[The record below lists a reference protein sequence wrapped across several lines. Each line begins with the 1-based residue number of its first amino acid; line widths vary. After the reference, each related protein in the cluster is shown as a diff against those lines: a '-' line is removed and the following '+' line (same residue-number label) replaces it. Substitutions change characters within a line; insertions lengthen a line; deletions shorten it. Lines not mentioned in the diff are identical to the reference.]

1 MQCGPERKLKQ
12 GGGGQW
18 SLNRAHHHWRPSQVV
33 GPHIGV
39 DVLEVLLTKVMIIKS
54 AKVLPHNSKVVL
66 TQIYTPPAQTTH
78 NITEHSHTRSLVQ
91 KHNICWWWWSECWW
105 KWKKGGMRCW
115 PGAPVMIILM
125 GSALS
130 QRQRNLLEEIGGNSF
145 HRNHMK
151 SVEARYDIKDPWG
164 AGTINKLSDRR
175 VNYFQ

>member
-91 KHNICWWWWSECWW
+91 KQNICWWWWSDVGENER
-105 KWKKGGMRCW
+105 KGGW
-115 PGAPVMIILM
+115 GVGPGPRWWLYWWAPP
-125 GSALS
+125 SHS
-130 QRQRNLLEEIGGNSF
+130 GNETFSK
-145 HRNHMK
+145 K
-151 SVEARYDIKDPWG
+151 SVEIHFTEITWNRLRLDIKDPWG